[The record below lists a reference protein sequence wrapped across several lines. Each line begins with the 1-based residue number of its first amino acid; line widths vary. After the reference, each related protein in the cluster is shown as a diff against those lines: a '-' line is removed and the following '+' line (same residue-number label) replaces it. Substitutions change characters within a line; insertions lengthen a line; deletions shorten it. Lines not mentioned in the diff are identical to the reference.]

1 MRQQT
6 GKNQSWRKNWEKK
19 WNKNLKTGWIKRAAA
34 VGLAASVAVTTPLSV
49 LAENT
54 INTEQNETVTA
65 AFTADSTAAAET
77 NNQSEISNQE
87 ETNHQK
93 EINNQ
98 GEVNNQ
104 DSTAAEEPS
113 KEEVQLS
120 LQLVAVEADTTKPSL
135 TLEAADKLS
144 GKLKVSD
151 NTSESGT
158 KTIEVTDGEGLIML
172 SNVKP
177 KYYKNCTIKLV
188 TTSGW
193 NLTTP
198 VTPTKANETSGTT
211 GTDGTGE
218 VAGIQYH
225 FLGLGDTA
233 NPYEGKFM
241 FDKNTS
247 ANNYSISTTRSLF
260 NALSTKATLENMI
273 PFSIDKENYTSTE
286 PLLAAALKAG
296 ISDSAGDQSTKTTL
310 KCNIA
315 LRNINAEG
323 ISSEPTIG
331 GLIGTMEANTSADI
345 TFTNQFSKK
354 LNVSGTSHVGLFC
367 NTMESGASL
376 TATYT
381 KDSGAENISVKTTLS
396 DNDAGGFVGHM
407 ETNTSLTIAGTSV
420 DQVSA
425 ASGNAG
431 GIVGSA
437 TDGTISLKTEIAA
450 EGTNDPTTFKF
461 ADVLTLSAGSEK
473 AVGGLIGAYS
483 VTSAR
488 NGTPINFDLS
498 QYQFKRITV
507 TGGKDVG
514 GLFGALKN
522 TSTISATVTVSGKT
536 TSAIT
541 TNVPNENDVTNLGGL
556 IGTYDTVKSTDTT
569 SAEVMKNTLAIKGES
584 NTDGSFI
591 AAVTTGGSKA
601 NTTYGGVIGAVSGS
615 SYVEIEN
622 VSAYIADMKNS
633 NKISVGG
640 LVGKMNDGFLNVG
653 SVKLATTD
661 GNDLGKADEKNASGA
676 DNVEGHGGLVGHLV
690 KGVLRLHGETN
701 LSGQKIT
708 TAYNHVGQIVG
719 FNENGLIYA
728 LGNGNNLDSNDSG
741 WSLTRYSGADRGSS
755 DIGNWGS
762 VIRLGTNLFEKINT
776 STSETSTNETSTNET
791 SNSVFTFNE
800 TDHTVTI
807 NNGNETKIS
816 NANDFAAY
824 ALAFVFAKTDTGKTE
839 ALKVKKDVKR
849 DDKQTVTLTGNVDL
863 TGTGIIGIG
872 KDNIEKDKS
881 AQKFTGT
888 LDGGGNTITLDIG
901 TPYGNGISD
910 GNNNAAGQLYAK
922 RSDQRDMHYSLALIP
937 FAGDVTISNLTIAG
951 NVNCKIPKTVNQE
964 EKEIKYPAFV
974 ASAIGCASGKT
985 EFNSAIVNT
994 KVSVEEESDA
1004 KKLLTW
1010 QGGFLARC
1018 EGNILS
1024 FTNCTW
1030 KDSASLDDERN
1041 TDNHRIGGLAAE
1053 VMGGST
1059 VTVKDCTLSG
1069 SITSKSTANANVGG
1083 LIAVSRGEDSNNN
1096 SKPSTINISNL
1107 QVNGEKVTTS
1117 AATTSGGLLGYQWKN
1132 TNVVFATAGSTGN
1145 ADAGTGV
1152 AQSGVTIS
1160 DSTLNANTAQFGGLV
1175 YQATGY
1181 WNATAKDSIVFTA
1194 ASENTSDAQ
1203 GTDTKNTFTGK
1214 SDQDTPSGLL
1224 VGTGLITETKETN
1237 TITTALYL
1245 EVGTWGNVSNAAYKI
1260 NDGAVTLGISGLEY
1274 FDELVGITISDNA
1287 GNNNAVVSLAVR
1299 DSNGKAVCIDK
1310 GTNTNT
1316 YTGQLDSANYKN
1328 GKTRYYYNLD
1338 SYRKD
1343 KYTTDLKII
1352 NTVEDLVLWSA
1363 AQYAA
1368 ENIRT
1373 CFRKEITSTPE
1384 NPFITSISRDLNLDG
1399 YSYYPVTPL
1408 TIVHIGSENEN
1419 DTENKTTLTF
1429 AYDTMNTIEG
1439 TNKQFSDSDHQHYL
1453 MQHGLLYNTSH
1464 GILVNQTAFVGV
1476 VGKEL
1481 IKKADGTENTPQY
1494 NSGTLIY
1501 GSVIGN
1507 PISNIVGI
1515 TLKNVTLDGIRVTG
1529 LEKGKDTYAPLLI
1542 NRIAKAAT
1550 LIVNNLS
1557 TSGKYTAGEDPS
1569 KTTMYAATSLIGSV
1583 GSSTASKL
1591 TLSFS
1596 NIALDGR
1603 VSEDS
1608 AKSTSVQ
1615 NNGKTTVEY
1624 NTTHTIF
1631 TRAILMEY
1639 FMYSS
1644 DGSGTYNF
1652 NSTDS
1657 KVTYGVELTNTGA
1670 SGRNP
1675 DKQYQYY
1682 DADIYITDEQNKTAN
1697 EDYVKTRYSSDKF
1710 LRYVKVAQNIA
1721 NSTYEL
1727 DINQRST
1734 GLLKGCGTYGD
1745 PYIIENALQLSSL
1758 AAYIRT
1764 PGSVSKFQ
1772 AVFNSKV
1779 LESQQQTAESYHT
1792 QNATTNATGTDITYT
1807 WQNNEWKAETTDNAT
1822 ESADSAVSGIDTET
1836 ATKYLLNAYYKIEN
1850 DITISA
1856 ETFSGLGTLK
1866 NPFSGVIIGNTSDAN
1881 KPVTVYITKTN
1892 ANKDSFG
1899 GLIAYSRG
1907 SVVKDLTVDYSQADI
1922 QMNAEKCP
1930 GTEKNPFF
1938 GGVVGYCMGGDTI
1951 IDHVSVNYSAS
1962 TVSFDGTYK
1971 ELIAAGG
1978 YVGLVGGATNVTEKS
1993 DYEKTGGGVVFRDM
2007 TGTTNTFTTVC
2018 AEAAAENK
2026 TVNME
2031 DVDANNKAGK
2041 STTDGGSYFYRNPY
2055 VGRVLDGYACAEGYK
2070 IDNTD
2075 KNYTIP
2081 TLILNN
2087 AKNDLKVTEEK
2098 GILTATVTS
2107 AQGLWLL
2114 SAIVNSGAGAM
2125 DVAGS
2130 YTDVD
2135 SQMVD
2140 AYQYGKPRTAS
2151 YEGIGAAEGTDVT
2164 TLLADEK
2171 YWGGNA
2177 STAGSDDAKA
2187 RVSYL
2192 VKNYTTD
2199 ATAARLA
2206 GKSSDANTN
2215 TNFPVNLTFSA
2226 DSIDMRDYGNGFRGI
2241 GCSYGENKEVWNTD
2255 CSIPKVYRRSLLIRS
2270 INDKKTS
2277 ATTITLN
2284 MNQSSY
2290 DSERTNGSWCS
2301 QGAGLFVDFHFT
2313 ANCTVNNLIIS
2324 GNVKLG
2330 LFNENSLTYMKKVSG
2345 HAVGVGGFAA
2355 RTANSTGIVTFN
2367 NFALDTM
2374 NVYGGT
2380 MTGGAIGYIDGYNK
2394 AQRNVT
2400 FNNWSIKNAN
2410 VSKWVYN
2417 DGSTGGLVGWNIGY
2431 GTLEIKRD
2439 SNEDVNISNLKVT
2452 TISSVCNVAA
2462 AGGLVG
2468 ACDYSGVSISNVNA
2482 EYLTVIGKLVRDIG
2496 GLIAGKR
2503 NKSDK
2508 GVFVEKCVL
2517 HTVNVDNPT
2526 ASSGITGGIIG
2537 YHDGQ
2542 LTIKSVTLDKDSTIN
2557 GQQYTGG
2564 FVGQSNAAVNIADCS
2579 EENVSVKSDT
2589 RNWVGGFIG
2598 HLGIGKNATFTNC
2611 QQENVK
2617 VLGRYVGGLVGAADG
2632 NMQASNI
2639 EFQNVIVATKQGE
2652 PRYTGLLTGSTYINK
2667 RDISVKG
2674 YNILAQSCKVGFV
2687 DAKEA
2692 SNLFKAEIKAME
2704 TAGFWIGESGPKD
2717 TINLTAVSA
2726 FGTVFPQKDI
2736 GKQSGSATMATIIY
2750 ADAAADKTYNPIDT
2764 AAKPSSSA
2772 NPWLDVNPKS
2782 DVPFADGTVMT
2793 GNAVGAGKTETGTAS
2808 AILTE
2813 LGKTSHD
2820 SAYYWNVDNS
2830 TKDDVAKLLDSTND
2844 AYLTTYRAEESATT
2858 TVSENVDFPVLV
2870 VNNSAEVDTLLWN
2883 FIAAMTNVK
2892 NGETAKEQVKDITAT
2907 TYKWNSTSDTDD
2919 TNSTFIAQD
2928 KASLT
2933 VSSSKKI
2940 SITPNAYDN
2949 QSSQFTLLDVTYAD
2963 PTDSTHV
2970 FHLYVPVLV
2979 KKVLYINFKTRFLAG
2994 TDYCASDYPMTD
3006 KSTHHYATA
3015 GFNEPV
3021 TAYMEYRYEKETD
3034 WQSMLDNGENLLWYY
3049 DKILDLASGSTS
3061 AVGTTLLPAGTRLTL
3076 VDRQTMQYY
3085 IYTTTGEEDFHN
3097 FKLTDMITPGTDS
3110 ASPFAP
3116 VFICDLLELKAEEE
3130 LKQTD
3135 GATYY
3140 VQETDPSKATVRVG
3154 VDYYRKATDEE
3165 VKDSKVTK
3173 YKITVP
3179 SENGKP
3185 IVKERTESYYLT
3197 IQIPDTKDLSIV
3209 NNRLYAATM
3218 SRKEGTLPAVI
3229 KSDETTDSS
3238 AYVVYNGVQQSLT
3251 ISTNRIHNGAD
3262 TGDTAMENGDGIKIS
3277 LTGKLWLTEA
3287 GKSQFQSLGP
3297 SEVYHEFDVSLKKYL
3312 KEAVGISD
3320 VIGTENITY
3329 TYTVA
3334 KSDNESVVTKEGR
3347 LSGIAGKDTLTLQYG
3362 SAELKKALESA
3373 EAENSAVTVTAV
3385 ITLTYDGADK
3395 FPVRDTAVT
3404 GDNSGTSVVGVSRI
3418 ANTSTQLPITENKKT
3433 EEDKNRYYVTN
3444 PSKAKLTYSS
3454 INVDPNVTSDTTQQL
3469 GVNPWD
3475 MVNNRS
3481 DMIYTRADYD
3491 YSNVDAAVLNKAK
3504 KIRYKM
3510 ELFQKNETGSY
3521 DETKPLSIKDYL
3533 QNTVK
3538 ENGSTEASPAGS
3550 SETSGTGTVYQW
3562 EESFKSD
3569 DGRHQIARFRYAPF
3583 TGEAFERKNYTYANY
3598 RVRLTVVLL
3607 DDKGNELDGTK
3618 ATDYIIYTNARIS
3631 QEIMQQQQ

>member
-19 WNKNLKTGWIKRAAA
+19 WKTGWIKHAAA
-34 VGLAASVAVTTPLSV
+34 VGLAASMAVTTPLSV

-54 INTEQNETVTA
+54 TNIEQNETVTA

-135 TLEAADKLS
+135 KLDAAVKLS
-144 GKLKVSD
+144 GKLKV
-151 NTSESGT
+151 NTSDDGT

-172 SNVKP
+172 SNVEP
-177 KYYKNCTIKLV
+177 KDYKNCTIKLV

-218 VAGIQYH
+218 VAGTQYH

-241 FDKNTS
+241 FDKDTS

-260 NALSTKATLENMI
+260 NALSTTATLENMI

-315 LRNINAEG
+315 LRNIDAED
-323 ISSEPTIG
+323 ISSETTIG

-345 TFTNQFSKK
+345 TFTNQFSKE

-381 KDSGAENISVKTTLS
+381 KDSGAGKISVKTTS
-396 DNDAGGFVGHM
+396 SNNDAGGFVGHM
-407 ETNTSLTIAGTSV
+407 EKNTSLTIAGTSV
-420 DQVSA
+420 DKVSA

-437 TDGTISLKTEIAA
+437 TDGTISLKTETTA
-450 EGTNDPTTFKF
+450 EGTNDPTTFTF
-461 ADVLTLSAGSEK
+461 ADVLLSAGSEK

-483 VTSAR
+483 VTSER

-498 QYQFKRITV
+498 QYRFKSITV

-541 TNVPNENDVTNLGGL
+541 TNVTNETGVTNLGGL
-556 IGTYDTVKSTDTT
+556 IGTYDTVESTDPN
-569 SAEVMKNTLAIKGES
+569 SEKVMKNTLAIKGDS
-584 NTDGSFI
+584 NTAGSFI
-591 AAVTTGGSKA
+591 AAATTGGSKA
-601 NTTYGGVIGAVSGS
+601 NTTYGGVIGSVSGS

-622 VSAYIADMKNS
+622 VSASIADMKNS
-633 NKISVGG
+633 NNTSVGG

-653 SVKLATTD
+653 SVKLATTGD
-661 GNDLGKADEKNASGA
+661 NDLGKAAEKKAAGA

-690 KGVLRLHGETN
+690 KGVLRLHGKTN
-701 LSGQKIT
+701 LSEQKIT

-728 LGNGNNLDSNDSG
+728 LGNGNNLDSYGSG
-741 WSLTRYSGADRGSS
+741 WSLTRYSGADRGGS
-755 DIGNWGS
+755 DIGNWGA
-762 VIRLGTNLFEKINT
+762 VVRLGDMLMEGNDGAL
-776 STSETSTNETSTNET
+776 
-791 SNSVFTFNE
+791 TF
-800 TDHTVTI
+800 DDQAHTVTV
-807 NNGNETKIS
+807 NNGTDENVNNT
-816 NANDFAAY
+816 NAFAAY
-824 ALAFVFAKTDTGKTE
+824 ALAFVFANTDTGKTE

-849 DDKQTVTLTGNVDL
+849 DDKQTVTLTGDVDL

-901 TPYGNGISD
+901 TPYGNDISAR
-910 GNNNAAGQLYAK
+910 NNNAAGQLYAK
-922 RSDQRDMHYSLALIP
+922 RSDQRDTHYSLALIP

-974 ASAIGCASGKT
+974 ASAIGCASGTT
-985 EFNSAIVNT
+985 EFNSVIVNT

-1018 EGNILS
+1018 EGNTLS
-1024 FTNCTW
+1024 FTNCKW
-1030 KDSASLDDERN
+1030 EDSASLDDERD

-1053 VMGGST
+1053 VMGGCT

-1069 SITSKSTANANVGG
+1069 SIKSKSTANANVGG

-1107 QVNGEKVTTS
+1107 QVNGENVTTS

-1132 TNVVFATAGSTGN
+1132 TNVEFATAGNTGN
-1145 ADAGTGV
+1145 ADVGTSA

-1160 DSTLNANTAQFGGLV
+1160 GSTLNVNTAQFGGLV
-1175 YQATGY
+1175 YQASGY
-1181 WNATAKDSIVFTA
+1181 WNATAKYSIVFATA
-1194 ASENTSDAQ
+1194 GENASDMQQT
-1203 GTDTKNTFTGK
+1203 GTNSNTFKGK
-1214 SDQDTPSGLL
+1214 SVQDTPSGLL

-1237 TITTALYL
+1237 TTTAALYL
-1245 EVGTWGNVSNAAYKI
+1245 EVGTWGEAADAAYKI
-1260 NDGAVTLGISGLEY
+1260 NSGAVTLDISNSDY

-1384 NPFITSISRDLNLDG
+1384 NLFITSISGDLNLDG

-1439 TNKQFSDSDHQHYL
+1439 TNKQFSDSGHQHYL

-1481 IKKADGTENTPQY
+1481 IKKADGTENKTQY
-1494 NSGTLIY
+1494 NSGALIY

-1515 TLKNVTLDGIRVTG
+1515 TLKNVTLDGIMVTG
-1529 LEKGKDTYAPLLI
+1529 VEKGKDTYAPLLI

-1557 TSGKYTAGEDPS
+1557 TSDKYMTVEGTN
-1569 KTTMYAATSLIGSV
+1569 KTTAYAATSLIGSV
-1583 GSSTASKL
+1583 GSDTASKL

-1615 NNGKTTVEY
+1615 NNGENTVEY

-1631 TRAILMEY
+1631 TRATLMEY

-1652 NSTDS
+1652 NSTDD
-1657 KVTYGVELTNTGA
+1657 KVTYGVELTNAGT

-1682 DADIYITDEQNKTAN
+1682 DADSYITDEKDKTDAN
-1697 EDYVKTRYSSDKF
+1697 VDYVKARYSSDKF
-1710 LRYVKVAQNIA
+1710 LRYVYVVQDIN
-1721 NSTYEL
+1721 NSKYEL

-1758 AAYIRT
+1758 AAYIST

-1792 QNATTNATGTDITYT
+1792 QNATTNATGRDITYT
-1807 WQNNEWKAETTDNAT
+1807 WQNNAWKAETTDNAT
-1822 ESADSAVSGIDTET
+1822 ESADSAVSGIDKKT
-1836 ATKYLLNAYYKIEN
+1836 ATKYLLNAYYKIEK

-1856 ETFSGLGTLK
+1856 ETFSGLGTLT

-1881 KPVTVYITKTN
+1881 QPVTVHITKTN

-1907 SVVKDLTVDYSQADI
+1907 SVVKDLTVDYSQAAI
-1922 QMNAEKCP
+1922 KMNADTCP
-1930 GTEKNPFF
+1930 GTLKNPFF
-1938 GGVVGYCMGGDTI
+1938 GGVVGYCMGGDTV

-1962 TVSFDGTYK
+1962 TVSFGGTYQ

-1993 DYEKTGGGVVFRDM
+1993 DYEKTGGGVVFRNM
-2007 TGTTNTFTTVC
+2007 TGTTNTFTTLC
-2018 AEAAAENK
+2018 AEAAAGNK

-2041 STTDGGSYFYRNPY
+2041 LTTAGGNYFYRNPY
-2055 VGRVLDGYACAEGYK
+2055 VGRVLDGYACAEGCT
-2070 IDNTD
+2070 INNTD

-2081 TLILNN
+2081 TLNN
-2087 AKNDLKVTEEK
+2087 AKNDLQVTEEN

-2125 DVAGS
+2125 DSTGS

-2135 SQMVD
+2135 NNVVD

-2151 YEGIGAAEGTDVT
+2151 YDGIGEAATDATVK
-2164 TLLADEK
+2164 LADEA

-2199 ATAARLA
+2199 TTAARLA
-2206 GKSSDANTN
+2206 GKSSGANTT

-2255 CSIPKVYRRSLLIRS
+2255 CSIPKVYRRSLQIKS

-2290 DSERTNGSWCS
+2290 DRERTNGSWCS

-2313 ANCTVNNLIIS
+2313 DNCTVNNLIIS
-2324 GNVKLG
+2324 GKVKLG
-2330 LFNENSLTYMKKVSG
+2330 LFNDNSLTYMSKVSG

-2355 RTANSTGIVTFN
+2355 RTANSTGTVTFN
-2367 NFALDTM
+2367 NFSLYTM

-2410 VSKWVYN
+2410 VSKWVDN
-2417 DGSTGGLVGWNIGY
+2417 DGSAGGLVGWNIGY

-2482 EYLTVIGKLVRDIG
+2482 EYLTVTGKLVRDIG
-2496 GLIAGKR
+2496 GLIAGER
-2503 NKSDK
+2503 NKNNKNVSVK
-2508 GVFVEKCVL
+2508 NCVL
-2517 HTVNVDNPT
+2517 HNVNVDNNIT
-2526 ASSGITGGIIG
+2526 NKTESRTGGIIG
-2537 YHDGQ
+2537 YHEER
-2542 LTIKSVTLDKDSTIN
+2542 LTISSVKLEENSKIN

-2564 FVGQSNAAVNIADCS
+2564 FVGESNAVVIIDDCS
-2579 EENVSVKSDT
+2579 EKNVSVKSDT
-2589 RNWVGGFIG
+2589 KNWVGGFIG
-2598 HLGIGKNATFTNC
+2598 HLGKKATFTNC
-2611 QQENVK
+2611 QQENVT

-2632 NMQASNI
+2632 DMQASNI
-2639 EFQNVIVATKQGE
+2639 EFQNVIVATNKGE
-2652 PRYTGLLTGSTYINK
+2652 KDSRNTGLLTGSTNILNK
-2667 RDISVKG
+2667 NISVKG
-2674 YNILAQSCKVGFV
+2674 YNILAQSCEVGY
-2687 DAKEA
+2687 ANGA
-2692 SNLFKAEIKAME
+2692 SNLLTADIKPMD

-2717 TINLTAVSA
+2717 TINLTVVSA
-2726 FGTVFPQKDI
+2726 FGIVFPQKDI

-2750 ADAAADKTYNPIDT
+2750 ADAAADKNYNPTDS

-2782 DVPFADGTVMT
+2782 NVPFADGTVMT
-2793 GNAVGAGKTETGTAS
+2793 GNAVGAGKTETETGTAS

-2813 LGKTSHD
+2813 LGKTSHA

-2830 TKDDVAKLLDSTND
+2830 TKDDVAKLLVSTND

-2907 TYKWNSTSDTDD
+2907 TYKWNSTIDTDD
-2919 TNSTFIAQD
+2919 TNNTNSTFIAQD

-2949 QSSQFTLLDVTYAD
+2949 QSSQFTLLDVTYED
-2963 PTDSTHV
+2963 PTDSTHA
-2970 FHLYVPVLV
+2970 FHLYIPVLV
-2979 KKVLYINFKTRFLAG
+2979 KKVLYINFKTRFIAG

-3006 KSTHHYATA
+3006 TSPNHYATA

-3085 IYTTTGEEDFHN
+3085 TYTTTGKEDFHK
-3097 FKLTDMITPGTDS
+3097 FKLTDMTAPGTDS
-3110 ASPFAP
+3110 ASFAP
-3116 VFICDLLELKAEEE
+3116 VFICDLLELKAEEASNP
-3130 LKQTD
+3130 TD

-3140 VQETDPSKATVRVG
+3140 VQETDHSKATVRVG
-3154 VDYYRKATDEE
+3154 ADYYRKATDDD
-3165 VKDSKVTK
+3165 VKDSKVK
-3173 YKITVP
+3173 RYKITVP

-3229 KSDETTDSS
+3229 KSDKTTDSS

-3251 ISTNRIHNGAD
+3251 ISTSRIHNGSD

-3277 LTGKLWLTEA
+3277 LTSKLWLTEA
-3287 GKSQFQSLGP
+3287 GKSQFKSLGP

-3312 KEAVGISD
+3312 KEAAGISD

-3334 KSDNESVVTKEGR
+3334 KSDNESIVTKEGR
-3347 LSGIAGKDTLTLQYG
+3347 ISGIAGKDTLTLQYG

-3373 EAENSAVTVTAV
+3373 ETENSAVTVTAV
-3385 ITLTYDGADK
+3385 IMLTYDGADK

-3404 GDNSGTSVVGVSRI
+3404 SDNSGTSVVGVSRI

-3433 EEDKNRYYVTN
+3433 DENQNRYYVTN

-3454 INVDPNVTSDTTQQL
+3454 VNVDPNVTSDTTQQL

-3475 MVNNRS
+3475 TVNNRS

-3491 YSNVDAAVLNKAK
+3491 YSNVDAAVLNNAN

-3510 ELFQKNETGSY
+3510 ELFQKNATGSY
-3521 DETKPLSIKDYL
+3521 DETKPLPIKDYL

-3538 ENGSTEASPAGS
+3538 ENGSTEASTAGS

-3569 DGRHQIARFRYAPF
+3569 DGRHQIARFQYAPL
-3583 TGEAFERKNYTYANY
+3583 TGEAFEKKGYTYANY
-3598 RVRLTVVLL
+3598 RVRLTAVLL
-3607 DDKGNELDGTK
+3607 DEKGNELDGTK